1 MSDEGLAERIANVL
15 RWNVSGPGDNV
26 KAEVKDSVVT
36 LTGEV
41 QRQHQRSNIARSV
54 EHVKGV
60 RNIVNLIFVK
70 PPVAISDVRQ
80 RIKEALQRHADIE
93 ASNIDVEVADGTV
106 TLSGTVGSLVEMDR
120 VEEAVWA
127 ALGVSKVVDNLS
139 VATPSDCFEQI
150 PSLQCDP

>member
-1 MSDEGLAERIANVL
+1 MHHGAVTLTGHVPTYRQKVAAKEAAKRVADVKAVVDNIDVRLDSAMRMSDEGLAERIANVL

-60 RNIVNLIFVK
+60 RNIVNL
-70 PPVAISDVRQ
+70 
-80 RIKEALQRHADIE
+80 
-93 ASNIDVEVADGTV
+93 T
-106 TLSGTVGSLVEMDR
+106 
-120 VEEAVWA
+120 
-127 ALGVSKVVDNLS
+127 
-139 VATPSDCFEQI
+139 
-150 PSLQCDP
+150 

>member
-1 MSDEGLAERIANVL
+1 VHHGAVTLTGHIPTYHQKVAAKEAAKRVADVKAVVDNIDVRLDSAMRMSDEGLAERIANVL

-60 RNIVNLIFVK
+60 RNIVNL
-70 PPVAISDVRQ
+70 
-80 RIKEALQRHADIE
+80 
-93 ASNIDVEVADGTV
+93 T
-106 TLSGTVGSLVEMDR
+106 
-120 VEEAVWA
+120 
-127 ALGVSKVVDNLS
+127 
-139 VATPSDCFEQI
+139 
-150 PSLQCDP
+150 

>member
-1 MSDEGLAERIANVL
+1 M
-15 RWNVSGPGDNV
+15 
-26 KAEVKDSVVT
+26 
-36 LTGEV
+36 
-41 QRQHQRSNIARSV
+41 
-54 EHVKGV
+54 
-60 RNIVNLIFVK
+60 IFVK

-80 RIKEALQRHADIE
+80 RIKEALQRHGDIE

-139 VATPSDCFEQI
+139 VATRSDRFEQI